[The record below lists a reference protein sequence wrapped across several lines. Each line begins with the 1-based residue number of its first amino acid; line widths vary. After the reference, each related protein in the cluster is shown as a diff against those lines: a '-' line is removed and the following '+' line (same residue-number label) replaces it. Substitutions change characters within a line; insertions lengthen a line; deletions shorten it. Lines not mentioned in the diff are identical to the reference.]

1 MLMTFGWW
9 SRWMRSG
16 QLLIFLLHLS
26 VILESLKG
34 LIGSMMLPLLP
45 SGLLPMVTVT
55 NHGVVDTCEQ
65 SGISKNIMLED
76 YR

>member
-1 MLMTFGWW
+1 
-9 SRWMRSG
+9 MRSG

-55 NHGVVDTCEQ
+55 THGVVDTCEQ
-65 SGISKNIMLED
+65 SGISKNNIMLED

>member
-1 MLMTFGWW
+1 
-9 SRWMRSG
+9 
-16 QLLIFLLHLS
+16 

-45 SGLLPMVTVT
+45 SGLLPMVIVT
-55 NHGVVDTCEQ
+55 NHSVVDTCEQ
-65 SGISKNIMLED
+65 SGISKNNIMLED